1 MSFHV
6 DYARRR
12 LLTRNSG
19 GLQRSWAQRC
29 RDFATAPQKEKHH
42 VAILGGGITGLSAA
56 TDILSKGEP
65 CRITILESQA
75 RLGGWITSEFV
86 DVPGGKVLFE
96 KGCRTLRP
104 AGASGLATLA
114 MIHHLGLE
122 EELLTCSRD
131 SAAATNRYV
140 YYPDRLIR
148 VPSSLAELPK
158 FLLWEPLAKGIIPG
172 ILNDALKPY
181 KSAVKGSDASV
192 ADVISD
198 RLHPNLVNLVSA
210 VLHGIYAGNVQT
222 LGFNAIFPQLDYYMK
237 QHGGIV
243 RGMLYSM
250 RRAWYDEVV
259 LPLHDVLTM
268 QQITRDWEARR
279 DQRIEGHRMEERTAA
294 LQAAKRSS
302 IYSFKK
308 GIQQLPDK
316 MEEVLR
322 RDPQVSIET
331 GCSVSSIHVDGTHG
345 CGGLLVKTGA
355 NGETERHFTH
365 VISTIPSTN
374 LGELLCSDHI
384 DIDMD
389 ETSREIK
396 KILQLNRTVNV
407 MVVNLWF
414 AELHLLSV
422 KGFGYLIPKDTPA
435 GQNPECGLG
444 VIFDSDALQ
453 GQDTVQGTKLTVML
467 GGHYWDKWP
476 KKHLPSALDGISK
489 ARSLL
494 ARHLG
499 ITAEPMATCATMRRN
514 CIPQYGTHHLSRMR
528 TLRHAL
534 QDKYKGRLVLAGSSY
549 DGVGVSDCIR
559 SGVYAS
565 HSLHSAFKADGGL
578 GGGLFKSHTDPDD
591 PGTFVSVSQKH
602 LRWNFP

>member
-1 MSFHV
+1 MQTVHRYVFSRT
-6 DYARRR
+6 RRR

-19 GLQRSWAQRC
+19 GLQRPWAQRR
-29 RDFATAPQKEKHH
+29 RDFVTAPQKEKRH

-56 TDILSKGEP
+56 TYILSKGEP

-104 AGASGLATLA
+104 AGASGLTTLA

-131 SAAATNRYV
+131 SAAARNRYV
-140 YYPDRLIR
+140 YHPDRLIR
-148 VPSSLAELPK
+148 VPSSLAELPR

-192 ADVISD
+192 ADVISE
-198 RLHPNLVNLVSA
+198 LSA

-250 RRAWYDEVV
+250 RRAWYDEAV
-259 LPLHDVLTM
+259 LPLHDVLTA

-279 DQRIEGHRMEERTAA
+279 DQRIEGHRMEERKAA

-316 MEEVLR
+316 MEEVLQS
-322 RDPQVSIET
+322 DPQVSIET
-331 GCSVSSIHVDGTHG
+331 DCSVSSIHVDGTHG

-355 NGETERHFTH
+355 NGETERHFTD

-396 KILQLNRTVNV
+396 KILQLNSTVNV

-414 AELHLLSV
+414 AELHLLPV

-453 GQDTVQGTKLTVML
+453 GQDTVQGTKLTVMI
-467 GGHYWDKWP
+467 GGHYWDNWP
-476 KKHLPSALDGISK
+476 EKHLPSALDGISK

-494 ARHLG
+494 SRHLG
-499 ITAEPMATCATMRRN
+499 ITAEPVATCATMRRN
-514 CIPQYGTHHLSRMR
+514 CIPQYGPHHLSRMR
-528 TLRHAL
+528 TLRRAL

-565 HSLHSAFKADGGL
+565 HSLHPTFRAGGGL

-591 PGTFVSVSQKH
+591 PETFVCVSQKH

>member
-1 MSFHV
+1 MYSRV
-6 DYARRR
+6 NYARWR
-12 LLTRNSG
+12 LLTPGYGS
-19 GLQRSWAQRC
+19 LRC
-29 RDFATAPQKEKHH
+29 YFATQPQKEKHI
-42 VAILGGGITGLSAA
+42 AILGGGITGLSAA
-56 TDILSKGEP
+56 TDILARGEP

-104 AGASGLATLA
+104 AGASGLTTLS

-122 EELLTCSRD
+122 EELLTSSKD
-131 SAAATNRYV
+131 SAAARNRYV

-148 VPSSLAELPK
+148 MPSSFAELPK
-158 FLLWEPLAKGIIPG
+158 FLLFEPLAKGMIAG
-172 ILNDALKPY
+172 VLNDFLKPY
-181 KSAVKGSDASV
+181 RSDIEGNDASV
-192 ADVISD
+192 ADVISN
-198 RLHPNLVNLVSA
+198 RLHPALVNLVSA

-222 LGFNAIFPQLDYYMK
+222 LSFNAIFPQLDYYIK
-237 QHGGIV
+237 QHGGIA
-243 RGMLYSM
+243 RGMLYNM

-268 QQITRDWEARR
+268 QQIMRDWDARR
-279 DQRIEGHRMEERTAA
+279 DRRAQDHCMEERTAA
-294 LQAAKRSS
+294 LQEAKRSS

-308 GIQQLPDK
+308 GIQQLPDR
-316 MEEVLR
+316 MEELLR
-322 RDPQVSIET
+322 RDPRVSIET
-331 GCSVSSIHVDGTHG
+331 GCSVSSIHADETQGFS
-345 CGGLLVKTGA
+345 GLLVRMGA
-355 NGETERHFTH
+355 NGETERHYTH
-365 VISTIPSTN
+365 VVSTIPSTR
-374 LGELLCSDHI
+374 LGEILCSDHI

-389 ETSREIK
+389 EASHEIK
-396 KILQLNRTVNV
+396 TILQLNKTVNV
-407 MVVNLWF
+407 MVVNFWF
-414 AELHLLSV
+414 SELDLLPV
-422 KGFGYLIPKDTPA
+422 KGFGYLIPKETPA

-467 GGHYWDKWP
+467 GGHYWDNWSEKD
-476 KKHLPSALDGISK
+476 LPSTSDGISK

-494 ARHLG
+494 SRHLG

-528 TLRHAL
+528 ILRQAL
-534 QDKYKGRLVLAGSSY
+534 QDKYKGRLLLAGSSY

-565 HSLHSAFKADGGL
+565 RSLDSIPKASTGL
-578 GGGLFKSHTDPDD
+578 GEDFLKSQTDIDD
-591 PGTFVSVSQKH
+591 PGAFVSVSRKH

>member
-1 MSFHV
+1 MF
-6 DYARRR
+6 
-12 LLTRNSG
+12 L
-19 GLQRSWAQRC
+19 
-29 RDFATAPQKEKHH
+29 
-42 VAILGGGITGLSAA
+42 VAKCFSKKAA
-56 TDILSKGEP
+56 AHS
-65 CRITILESQA
+65 
-75 RLGGWITSEFV
+75 
-86 DVPGGKVLFE
+86 
-96 KGCRTLRP
+96 RP
-104 AGASGLATLA
+104 AGASGLTTLS

-122 EELLTCSRD
+122 EELLTCSTD
-131 SAAATNRYV
+131 SAAARNRYV

-158 FLLWEPLAKGIIPG
+158 FLLFEPLAKGIIPG
-172 ILNDALKPY
+172 ILNDYLKPY
-181 KSAVKGSDASV
+181 KSVMNGNDASV

-198 RLHPNLVNLVSA
+198 RLHPDLVNLVSA

-243 RGMLYSM
+243 RGMLYNM

-268 QQITRDWEARR
+268 QQIMRDWEARR
-279 DQRIEGHRMEERTAA
+279 DKRLKGHRMEERTAA
-294 LQAAKRSS
+294 LQEAKRSS

-322 RDPQVSIET
+322 RDPRVSIET
-331 GCSVSSIHVDGTHG
+331 GCSVSSIHMDETHA

-389 ETSREIK
+389 EASREIMR
-396 KILQLNRTVNV
+396 ILQLNKTVNV

-414 AELHLLSV
+414 AELDLLPV
-422 KGFGYLIPKDTPA
+422 KGFGYLIPKETPA

-467 GGHYWDKWP
+467 GGYYWDNWP
-476 KKHLPSALDGISK
+476 GKDLPSALDGISK

-494 ARHLG
+494 SRHLG

-528 TLRHAL
+528 NLRQAL

-565 HSLHSAFKADGGL
+565 HSLHSVSKASGGL
-578 GGGLFKSHTDPDD
+578 GGALFKSHTDTDD